1 MCINLAMI
9 LVSIYR
15 WFSNSKY
22 IVKFHSFHIMFSF
35 YFQGWTIFILKML
48 KTDKN
53 EPFKGIRVNYKFSNL
68 DVNGK
73 FWKLLCENVIVTL
86 NTVTGCSKLIWPSW
100 RCPSNLS
107 CEEEALQGKGI
118 FCWNC
123 LDTGICLA
131 HICHNPDLSH
141 TSHNLFHNVQVV
153 VFGHNTCL
161 FPHSTYHVRDG
172 LCLHNIYRAPCPEDP
187 YGNHNN
193 ARLDAL
199 GAHNS
204 LFHTYHNLS
213 HSIQVEAFCHNTCPY
228 HHTDHDDHEDLLFVL
243 HHDHHED
250 GNRVELL
257 FHDGNKHR
265 VLAYGRLLWSRN
277 LPEF

>member
-68 DVNGK
+68 DVNRK
-73 FWKLLCENVIVTL
+73 FWKLLCENVIFTL
-86 NTVTGCSKLIWPSW
+86 NTVTGCSKLIGPSW
-100 RCPSNLS
+100 RCRCPSNLS
-107 CEEEALQGKGI
+107 CEEEALQGKVI
-118 FCWNC
+118 SCWNC

-141 TSHNLFHNVQVV
+141 TSHNLCWTGMGIRSWSGSWWAGPWRSRPGPSSVMSRAWASR
-153 VFGHNTCL
+153 
-161 FPHSTYHVRDG
+161 STSCSASRSSTSWSGSGSSWRVGSWSWRSPGRWRGSAVRT
-172 LCLHNIYRAPCPEDP
+172 HF
-187 YGNHNN
+187 
-193 ARLDAL
+193 
-199 GAHNS
+199 S
-204 LFHTYHNLS
+204 LFKFALSWTVQFTIDNNL
-213 HSIQVEAFCHNTCPY
+213 
-228 HHTDHDDHEDLLFVL
+228 L
-243 HHDHHED
+243 
-250 GNRVELL
+250 
-257 FHDGNKHR
+257 
-265 VLAYGRLLWSRN
+265 
-277 LPEF
+277 